1 MQYEIEINVV
11 SKITVT
17 ITAPSEQRALEI
29 VSDRVDNEEIDL
41 LDGDVSNWEINSINQ
56 IER

>member
-1 MQYEIEINVV
+1 MQYEVEINVV
-11 SKITVT
+11 SKITVR

-29 VSDRVDNEEIDL
+29 VNDRIENEDIDL
-41 LDGDVSNWEINSINQ
+41 LDGEVSNWEINSINQ

>member
-1 MQYEIEINVV
+1 MQYEVEINVV
-11 SKITVT
+11 SKITTT

-29 VSDRVDNEEIDL
+29 VSDRIENEDIDL
-41 LDGDVSNWEINSINQ
+41 LDGEVSNWEINSINQ

>member
-1 MQYEIEINVV
+1 MQYEVEINVV

-17 ITAPSEQRALEI
+17 VTAPSEQRALEI

-41 LDGDVSNWEINSINQ
+41 LDGEVSNWEINSINQ

>member
-1 MQYEIEINVV
+1 MQYEVEINVV

-41 LDGDVSNWEINSINQ
+41 LDGEVSNWEINSINQ

>member
-1 MQYEIEINVV
+1 MQYEVEINVV
-11 SKITVT
+11 SKITVR

-29 VSDRVDNEEIDL
+29 ASDRIDNEDIDL
-41 LDGDVSNWEINSINQ
+41 LDGEVSNWEINSIEQ